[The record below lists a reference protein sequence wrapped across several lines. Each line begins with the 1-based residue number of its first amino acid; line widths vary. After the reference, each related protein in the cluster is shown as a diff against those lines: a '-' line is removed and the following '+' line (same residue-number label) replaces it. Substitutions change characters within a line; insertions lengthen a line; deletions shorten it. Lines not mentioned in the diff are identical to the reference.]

1 MNLGEELY
9 QNLILIDTGSNLTN
23 KKFSRD
29 LDQVIERSKNAGNFD
44 KILRSIFSNF
54 YNLFEKVIS
63 YSVYK

>member
-44 KILRSIFSNF
+44 KILRSTFIREGHF
-54 YNLFEKVIS
+54 LFRL
-63 YSVYK
+63 